1 MEEIEKQEQ
10 RKPFG
15 EVLLV
20 GFILHAIVPVLITAA
35 LYNITGLGITATGF
49 IMCIVVMVL
58 FVFML
63 RIWGIIYIIKWLITL
78 IPRVLRLIFRRGR
91 KKRQQEEDLEAHFIK
106 RYYLPTQLFCSLLVF
121 FVTSRWLL
129 GGTWQQVGTFA
140 GFAIAYSLLI
150 YWGQRQGYLDYMDA
164 EVG

>member
-1 MEEIEKQEQ
+1 MEETEKEAKG
-10 RKPFG
+10 RPFG

-49 IMCIVVMVL
+49 IMCIVVMAL
-58 FVFML
+58 FVFMM
-63 RIWGIIYIIKWLITL
+63 RVWVVIYIIKWLLML
-78 IPRVLRLIFRRGR
+78 IPRVLGFIFRRGR

-106 RYYLPTQLFCSLLVF
+106 RYYLPTHLFCSLLVF

-129 GGTWQQVGTFA
+129 GGTWQQVGVFA

-150 YWGQRQGYLDYMDA
+150 YWGQRQGYLDYMDM
-164 EVG
+164 E